1 METRESSVAFT
12 LETPQK
18 TFTLNERTHVMG
30 ILNVTPDSFS
40 DGGLYNDMD
49 DAVRQA
55 VRMEEAGADIIDI
68 GGESTRPGHAPVSEE
83 EELARVL
90 PIIKAVTR
98 AVHIPVSIDTYKAEV
113 AKQAVEAGASIINDV
128 WGAKKEPEIADVAA
142 RYDVPIILMHNRTD
156 KTYGS
161 LIEDMKSDL
170 KQSVAIAKEA
180 GVKDHQ
186 IILDPGIGFA
196 KTQEDN
202 LVVMRHLNDF
212 HELGYPILLAT
223 SRKSFIGTVL
233 DLPKDQRMEGTGAT
247 VCFGISQ
254 GVHMV
259 RVHDVEPIVKMTKM
273 MDAMIGVKKNG

>member
-1 METRESSVAFT
+1 MAFT